1 MEAIAAINKL
11 GYLGKDGQ
19 LMWHCKEDLKWFKQ
33 VTMGK
38 KCLVGRKTYEALPNL
53 PGRELIVVG
62 TGHNTLEEAL
72 ALKPDIV
79 IGGGQIYRATIDM
92 IDKLYLSIIDDDQVG
107 DVKMCS
113 IPLTVKLNVK
123 RFKKDR

>member
-38 KCLVGRKTYEALPNL
+38 KCLVGRKTYEALPDL

-62 TGHNTLEEAL
+62 AGHNTLEEAL
-72 ALKPDIV
+72 AMNPDIV
-79 IGGGQIYRATIDM
+79 IGGGQIYKATINS
-92 IDKLYLSIIDDDQVG
+92 IDKMYLSIIDDDQIG
-107 DVKMCS
+107 DVKMCT
-113 IPLTVKLNVK
+113 IPFNIELIVK
-123 RFKKDR
+123 RFKKD

>member
-1 MEAIAAINKL
+1 MDAIAAINKL

-113 IPLTVKLNVK
+113 VPLTVKLNVK

>member
-62 TGHNTLEEAL
+62 IGHNTLEEAL
-72 ALKPDIV
+72 AMNPDIV
-79 IGGGQIYRATIDM
+79 IGGGQIYKATINS
-92 IDKLYLSIIDDDQVG
+92 IDKMYLSIIDDDQVG
-107 DVKMCS
+107 DVKMCA
-113 IPLTVKLNVK
+113 IPFNVELIVK
-123 RFKKDR
+123 RFKKD

>member
-19 LMWHCKEDLKWFKQ
+19 LMWHCKGDLKWFKD

-38 KCLVGRKTYEALPNL
+38 KCLVGRKTYEALPPL

-62 TGHNTLEEAL
+62 KGYNTLEEAL

-79 IGGGQIYRATIDM
+79 IGGGQIYKATMSM
-92 IDKLYLSIIDDDQVG
+92 INKIYLSIIDDDQIG
-107 DVKMCS
+107 DVKMCE
-113 IPLTVKLNVK
+113 IPANVRVNVK
-123 RFKKDR
+123 RFKKD

>member
-19 LMWHCKEDLKWFKQ
+19 LMWHSSEDLKWFKQ

-38 KCLVGRKTYEALPNL
+38 KCLVGRKTYETLPKL

-62 TGHNTLEEAL
+62 KGYNTLEEAL
-72 ALKPDIV
+72 EQCPDIV
-79 IGGGQIYRATIDM
+79 IGGGQIYRATIDK
-92 IDKLYLSIIDDDQVG
+92 IDKIYLSIIDDEQVG
-107 DVKMCS
+107 DVKLCD
-113 IPLTVKLNVK
+113 IPMTVKINVK
-123 RFKKDR
+123 RFKKD

>member
-62 TGHNTLEEAL
+62 TGHNTLDEAL

-79 IGGGQIYRATIDM
+79 IGGGQIYRATINM
-92 IDKLYLSIIDDDQVG
+92 IDKIHLSIIDDDQIG
-107 DVKMCS
+107 DVKLCD
-113 IPLTVKLNVK
+113 IPMNVRLNVK
-123 RFKKDR
+123 RFKKD

>member
-19 LMWHCKEDLKWFKQ
+19 LMWHCREDLKWFKQ

-38 KCLVGRKTYEALPNL
+38 KCLVGRKTYEALPDL

-72 ALKPDIV
+72 DLKPDIV
-79 IGGGQIYRATIDM
+79 IGGGQIYRATINM
-92 IDKLYLSIIDDDQVG
+92 IDKIHLSIIDDDQVG
-107 DVKMCS
+107 DVKLCD
-113 IPLTVKLNVK
+113 IPMNVRLNVK
-123 RFKKDR
+123 RFKKD

>member
-19 LMWHCKEDLKWFKQ
+19 LMWHCKGDLKWFKE

-38 KCLVGRKTYEALPNL
+38 KCLVGRKTYEALPLL

-62 TGHNTLEEAL
+62 KGHNTLEEAL
-72 ALKPDIV
+72 ALNPDIV
-79 IGGGQIYRATIDM
+79 IGGGQIYRATMSM
-92 IDKLYLSIIDDDQVG
+92 INKIHLSIIDDDQIG
-107 DVKMCS
+107 DVKLCD
-113 IPLTVKLNVK
+113 IPMNVKINVK
-123 RFKKDR
+123 RFKKD

>member
-62 TGHNTLEEAL
+62 SGYNTLEEAL
-72 ALKPDIV
+72 ALEPDIV

-92 IDKLYLSIIDDDQVG
+92 IDKIHISIIDDDQVG
-107 DVKMCS
+107 DVKLCD
-113 IPLTVKLNVK
+113 IPMNVRLNVK
-123 RFKKDR
+123 RFKKD

>member
-38 KCLVGRKTYEALPNL
+38 KCLVGRKTYEALPDL
-53 PGRELIVVG
+53 PGRELVVVG
-62 TGHNTLEEAL
+62 TGHNTLKEAL
-72 ALKPDIV
+72 ALEPDIV
-79 IGGGQIYRATIDM
+79 IGGGQIYRATINM
-92 IDKLYLSIIDDDQVG
+92 IDKMYLSIIDDDQVG
-107 DVKMCS
+107 DVKMCT
-113 IPLTVKLNVK
+113 IPFNVKLIVK
-123 RFKKDR
+123 RFKKD

>member
-19 LMWHCKEDLKWFKQ
+19 LMWHCKGDLKWFKD

-38 KCLVGRKTYEALPNL
+38 KCLVGRKTYEVLPPL

-62 TGHNTLEEAL
+62 KGHHTLDEAL
-72 ALKPDIV
+72 ALRPDIV
-79 IGGGQIYRATIDM
+79 IGGGQIYRATMSM
-92 IDKLYLSIIDDDQVG
+92 INKIHLSIIDDDQVG
-107 DVKMCS
+107 DVKLCD
-113 IPLTVKLNVK
+113 IPMNVKINVK
-123 RFKKDR
+123 RFKKD

>member
-33 VTMGK
+33 ITMGK

-72 ALKPDIV
+72 AMNPDIV
-79 IGGGQIYRATIDM
+79 IGGGQIYKATINS
-92 IDKLYLSIIDDDQVG
+92 IDKMYLSIIDDDQVG
-107 DVKMCS
+107 DVKMCT
-113 IPLTVKLNVK
+113 IPFNVELIVK
-123 RFKKDR
+123 RFKKD

>member
-62 TGHNTLEEAL
+62 KGHNTLDEAL

-79 IGGGQIYRATIDM
+79 IGGGQIYRATINM
-92 IDKLYLSIIDDDQVG
+92 IDKIHLSIIDDDQLG
-107 DVKMCS
+107 DVKLCD
-113 IPLTVKLNVK
+113 IPMNVRLNVK
-123 RFKKDR
+123 RFKKD

>member
-33 VTMGK
+33 ITMGK

-62 TGHNTLEEAL
+62 AGHNTLEEAL
-72 ALKPDIV
+72 DLKPDIV
-79 IGGGQIYRATIDM
+79 IGGGQIYRATINM
-92 IDKLYLSIIDDDQVG
+92 IDKIHLSIIDDDQVG
-107 DVKMCS
+107 DVKLCD
-113 IPLTVKLNVK
+113 IPMNVRLNVK
-123 RFKKDR
+123 RFKKD

>member
-1 MEAIAAINKL
+1 MDAIAAINKL

-19 LMWHCKEDLKWFKQ
+19 RMWRCKEDLKWFKQ

-62 TGHNTLEEAL
+62 KGHNTLEEAL
-72 ALKPDIV
+72 DLKPDIV

-107 DVKMCS
+107 DVKLCD
-113 IPLTVKLNVK
+113 IPMNVRLNVK
-123 RFKKDR
+123 RFKKD

>member
-1 MEAIAAINKL
+1 MDAIAAINKL

-19 LMWHCKEDLKWFKQ
+19 LMWQCKDDLKWFKQ

-53 PGRELIVVG
+53 PGRKLIIVG
-62 TGHNTLEEAL
+62 KGHNTLEEAL
-72 ALKPDIV
+72 NMNPDIV
-79 IGGGQIYRATIDM
+79 IGGGQIYKATINM

-107 DVKMCS
+107 DVKMCA
-113 IPLTVKLNVK
+113 IPDHVKINVK
-123 RFKKDR
+123 SFKKD

>member
-38 KCLVGRKTYEALPNL
+38 KCLVGRKTYEALPDL

-72 ALKPDIV
+72 DLKPDIV
-79 IGGGQIYRATIDM
+79 IGGGQIYRATINM
-92 IDKLYLSIIDDDQVG
+92 IDKIHLSIIDDDQVG
-107 DVKMCS
+107 DVKLCD
-113 IPLTVKLNVK
+113 IPMNVRLNVK
-123 RFKKDR
+123 RFKKD

>member
-1 MEAIAAINKL
+1 MDAIAAVNKL

>member
-72 ALKPDIV
+72 DLKPDIV
-79 IGGGQIYRATIDM
+79 IGGGQIYRATITM
-92 IDKLYLSIIDDDQVG
+92 IDKMYLSVIDDDQVG
-107 DVKMCS
+107 DVKLCD
-113 IPLTVKLNVK
+113 IPMNVRLNVK
-123 RFKKDR
+123 RFKKD

>member
-19 LMWHCKEDLKWFKQ
+19 LMWHCKGDLKWFKD

-38 KCLVGRKTYEALPNL
+38 KCLVGRKTYEVLPPL

-62 TGHNTLEEAL
+62 KGHHTLDEAL
-72 ALKPDIV
+72 ALRPDIV
-79 IGGGQIYRATIDM
+79 IGGGQIYRATMSM
-92 IDKLYLSIIDDDQVG
+92 INKIHLSIIDDDQVG
-107 DVKMCS
+107 DVKLCD
-113 IPLTVKLNVK
+113 IPMNVK
-123 RFKKDR
+123 INGKRFTKD

>member
-19 LMWHCKEDLKWFKQ
+19 LMWHSSEDLKWFKQ

-38 KCLVGRKTYEALPNL
+38 KCLVGRKTYETLPKL

-62 TGHNTLEEAL
+62 KGYNTLEEAL
-72 ALKPDIV
+72 EQCPDIV
-79 IGGGQIYRATIDM
+79 IGGGQIYRATMDK
-92 IDKLYLSIIDDDQVG
+92 IDKIYLSIIDDEQVG
-107 DVKMCS
+107 DVKLCD
-113 IPLTVKLNVK
+113 IPMTVKINVK
-123 RFKKDR
+123 RFKKD

>member
-38 KCLVGRKTYEALPNL
+38 KCLVGRKTYETLPDL

-72 ALKPDIV
+72 DLKPDIV
-79 IGGGQIYRATIDM
+79 IGGGQIYRATITI
-92 IDKLYLSIIDDDQVG
+92 IDKMYLSIIDDDQVG
-107 DVKMCS
+107 DVKLCD
-113 IPLTVKLNVK
+113 IPMNVRLNVK
-123 RFKKDR
+123 RFKKD

>member
-38 KCLVGRKTYEALPNL
+38 KCLVGRKTYEALPDL

-62 TGHNTLEEAL
+62 TGHNSLEEAL
-72 ALKPDIV
+72 AMNPDIV
-79 IGGGQIYRATIDM
+79 IGGGQIYRATINS
-92 IDKLYLSIIDDDQVG
+92 IDKMYLSIIDDDQVG
-107 DVKMCS
+107 DVKMCT
-113 IPLTVKLNVK
+113 IPFNVKLIVK
-123 RFKKDR
+123 RFKKD

>member
-19 LMWHCKEDLKWFKQ
+19 LMWHCKGDLKWFKD

-38 KCLVGRKTYEALPNL
+38 KCLVGRKTYEVLPHL

-62 TGHNTLEEAL
+62 KGHNTLEEAL
-72 ALKPDIV
+72 ALNPDIV
-79 IGGGQIYRATIDM
+79 IGGGQIYRATMSM
-92 IDKLYLSIIDDDQVG
+92 INKIHLSIIDDDQIG
-107 DVKMCS
+107 DVKMCE
-113 IPLTVKLNVK
+113 IPANVRVNVK
-123 RFKKDR
+123 RFKKD

>member
-19 LMWHCKEDLKWFKQ
+19 LMWHCKDDLKWFKQ

>member
-38 KCLVGRKTYEALPNL
+38 KCLVGRKTYEALPDL
-53 PGRELIVVG
+53 PGRELIIVG

-79 IGGGQIYRATIDM
+79 IGGGQIYRATMSM
-92 IDKLYLSIIDDDQVG
+92 INKIHLSIIDDDQVG
-107 DVKMCS
+107 DVKLCD
-113 IPLTVKLNVK
+113 IPMNVKINVK
-123 RFKKDR
+123 RFKKD

>member
-38 KCLVGRKTYEALPNL
+38 KCLVGRKTYEALPDL
-53 PGRELIVVG
+53 PGRELIIVG

-72 ALKPDIV
+72 AMNPDIV
-79 IGGGQIYRATIDM
+79 IGGGQIYKATINS
-92 IDKLYLSIIDDDQVG
+92 IDKMYLSIIDDDQVG
-107 DVKMCS
+107 DVKMCA
-113 IPLTVKLNVK
+113 IPLNIKLVVK
-123 RFKKDR
+123 RFKKD

>member
-38 KCLVGRKTYEALPNL
+38 KCLVGRKTYEALPDL

-62 TGHNTLEEAL
+62 TGYNTLEEAL

-79 IGGGQIYRATIDM
+79 IGGGQIYRATINM
-92 IDKLYLSIIDDDQVG
+92 IDKIHLSIIDDDQVG
-107 DVKMCS
+107 DVKLCD
-113 IPLTVKLNVK
+113 IPMNVRLNVK
-123 RFKKDR
+123 RFKKD